1 MKNEVKAHL
10 ESGQKVYGTFLWSAS
25 EAIVES
31 LGYSGLEFIVI
42 DSEHS
47 PIDTEG
53 AVRMIRTAKLR
64 NLTPIVRVKEHSR
77 TAVLKMLDAG
87 AEGLVIP
94 CLHSA
99 DEVRRIV
106 EYGKYA
112 PLGERGFAQGRQA
125 GYGFEP
131 WAADISAYFA
141 RSNAQTLLLP
151 MCETAEFLQDLEEIV
166 QIEGVDG
173 IFVGP
178 YDLSVALG
186 KPGVFDTQEFQDTLR
201 HIAQTCSA
209 AGKYSFIFFRLAGSG
224 SDA

>member
-131 WAADISAYFA
+131 W
-141 RSNAQTLLLP
+141 LLIYL
-151 MCETAEFLQDLEEIV
+151 L
-166 QIEGVDG
+166 
-173 IFVGP
+173 
-178 YDLSVALG
+178 
-186 KPGVFDTQEFQDTLR
+186 TLR
-201 HIAQTCSA
+201 A
-209 AGKYSFIFFRLAGSG
+209 AMRRHCFCRCVKRRVSAGSG
-224 SDA
+224 GNRSDRGRRRHLCRAV